1 MLPSPFSPTTCGKAC
16 DQDALVDTD
25 DAGDVED
32 DIEEPTMI
40 TMLLVETGRMMT
52 ISKLM
57 LLMVL
62 LLLVILTKAI
72 FFANLLLQ
80 CLRRCRLD
88 GVWSLEQARV
98 QWDCGEQGHQVVVAH
113 LVM

>member
-1 MLPSPFSPTTCGKAC
+1 
-16 DQDALVDTD
+16 
-25 DAGDVED
+25 
-32 DIEEPTMI
+32 MI

-72 FFANLLLQ
+72 FFAHLLLQ

-88 GVWSLEQARV
+88 GVLSLEQARV
-98 QWDCGEQGHQVVVAH
+98 QWDCGEEGHQVVVAH
-113 LVM
+113 LAM

>member
-16 DQDALVDTD
+16 DQDALVDMD

-52 ISKLM
+52 INKLM

-80 CLRRCRLD
+80 CLRRC
-88 GVWSLEQARV
+88 
-98 QWDCGEQGHQVVVAH
+98 
-113 LVM
+113 